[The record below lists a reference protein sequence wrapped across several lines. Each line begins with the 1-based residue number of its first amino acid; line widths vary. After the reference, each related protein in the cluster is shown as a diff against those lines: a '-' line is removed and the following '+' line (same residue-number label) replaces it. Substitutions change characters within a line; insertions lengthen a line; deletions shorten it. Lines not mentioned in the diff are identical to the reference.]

1 MQLCLLRVSMFH
13 AVDGPRVVQP
23 YRLTPLD
30 VFERFILQDIFR
42 KAQDKNMCCLMYS
55 ASI

>member
-13 AVDGPRVVQP
+13 AVDGPRVAQP

-42 KAQDKNMCCLMYS
+42 KAQDKNR
-55 ASI
+55 